1 MKTNRNIKPFH
12 NGKDRRTGR
21 SSGTR
26 RTQKA
31 PATANNPQ
39 AEQVR
44 LAWVAAK
51 LKERAEKNARRKDE
65 SCCMTEAAKK
75 ATNLV
80 LLKKLQAT
88 VCDRVWNNEL
98 SRWEG
103 VMPRRFVR
111 ENAVHMGHFREFAR
125 ENGYRSR

>member
-12 NGKDRRTGR
+12 NGKNRRTGR
-21 SSGTR
+21 STGAR

-31 PATANNPQ
+31 AATANNPQ
-39 AEQVR
+39 AEEIRQ
-44 LAWVAAK
+44 AWVAAK
-51 LKERAEKNARRKDE
+51 MKAREEKEARRKDGP
-65 SCCMTEAAKK
+65 CCSTEVAKK
-75 ATNLV
+75 ATNLR

-103 VMPRRFVR
+103 IMPRRFVR
-111 ENAVHMGHFREFAR
+111 ENAVHMGHFRDFAR
-125 ENGYRSR
+125 KHGYRSR

>member
-21 SSGTR
+21 STGAR

-31 PATANNPQ
+31 SATANNPR
-39 AEQVR
+39 AEEIR
-44 LAWVAAK
+44 LEWVAEK
-51 LKERAEKNARRKDE
+51 LKARAEKDALRKDGP
-65 SCCMTEAAKK
+65 CCSSEAAKRT
-75 ATNLV
+75 TNLL

-88 VCDRVWNNEL
+88 VCDRVWNNQL

-103 VMPRRFVR
+103 IMPRAFVR
-111 ENAVHMGHFREFAR
+111 ENAMHMAHFRDFAR
-125 ENGYRSR
+125 EHGYRNR